1 MEIVLGKYNLRAPF
15 SGILTEALANQ
26 GSLVR
31 QGQKLGEFIDPG
43 VYEMEVAVNKSIL
56 SSLKVG
62 KQVEVKDPENHLLS
76 WSGRIIRI
84 NGSVD
89 RATQTVKV
97 YVELKGE
104 ALREGMYLE
113 AIMNGEPFDNAIE
126 IDRSLLVD
134 EHFVYAVVDS
144 TMQLMDIDPVFFNE
158 KTVIIQGLD
167 DGNKIISRIVPG
179 AYSGMK
185 VQIFQGE

>member
-1 MEIVLGKYNLRAPF
+1 
-15 SGILTEALANQ
+15 
-26 GSLVR
+26 
-31 QGQKLGEFIDPG
+31 
-43 VYEMEVAVNKSIL
+43 
-56 SSLKVG
+56 
-62 KQVEVKDPENHLLS
+62 
-76 WSGRIIRI
+76 
-84 NGSVD
+84 
-89 RATQTVKV
+89 
-97 YVELKGE
+97 
-104 ALREGMYLE
+104 
-113 AIMNGEPFDNAIE
+113 MNGEPFDNAIE